1 MKSTELFVEQT
12 LTGFLV
18 LAAAAAPFVSLETLQ
33 KLPDDAKGG
42 IDISKAAGAIGA
54 AYLLGVVFDRF
65 ADTLLE
71 RFNRWNRLLFAIELV
86 REKKDL
92 SPEDPFPED
101 RLQIEVIRQGGE
113 AWEWMD
119 YLRCRIRIA
128 RAMAAFVPALTLS
141 LALAVG
147 FREQPAIID
156 AVLGTI
162 VAVYLATFL
171 VSRILEKSARRLP
184 KTFELD
190 TDADCH
196 HCESMMKTA
205 REPVFWL
212 AAFLVALGFG
222 LIAIAPEPIRPTI
235 AAVVGTGAVLSG
247 ISGWTWWRTTLTFMQ
262 FLYDFRKW
270 GQEEKQEKDQELEKK
285 KEREKDK
292 QK

>member
-18 LAAAAAPFVSLETLQ
+18 LAAAAAPFVSLEALQ
-33 KLPDDAKGG
+33 KLPDEAKGG

-86 REKKDL
+86 KEKKDL
-92 SPEDPFPED
+92 SAEDPFPED
-101 RLQIEVIRQGGE
+101 RLQIEVISHGGE
-113 AWEWMD
+113 VWEWMD

-147 FREQPAIID
+147 FRERPATTD
-156 AVLGTI
+156 AVLA
-162 VAVYLATFL
+162 AVVGAYLATFII
-171 VSRILEKSARRLP
+171 SRILEKSARRLP

-190 TDADCH
+190 TDADCQ
-196 HCESMMKTA
+196 HCETMMKTA

-222 LIAIAPEPIRPTI
+222 LIALASDTVRPTLS
-235 AAVVGTGAVLSG
+235 AVLATGAVLSG
-247 ISGWTWWRTTLTFMQ
+247 ISAWTWWRTTMTFMQ

-270 GQEEKQEKDQELEKK
+270 GQGKGQDKETEKKTDKEEEKK
-285 KEREKDK
+285 KK
-292 QK
+292 